1 MLSVLKV
8 CCSGISPLDLRAVS
22 CSSKPILT
30 HTDTQSY
37 TELPTCQAFQS
48 KTLTLPLCL
57 SLWLSAWDSY
67 LNLSLLTHM
76 VYVTLHR
83 SAFIEPSCW
92 LLGDDCQSFETPLT
106 LRAAQSESDRDHM
119 AHISSPSSYVVSP
132 APFYR
137 EAAPTD
143 TNNQESAEACTHTHT
158 HTPTC
163 VCFQR
168 NTIYPLFSP
177 FFLSWNKTW
186 RKKETILQK
195 RKPQAL
201 HCLKRLPLEKC
212 SASFRRKL
220 WPPHIN
226 KWWWAV
232 NYSSALHSPRPS
244 SPGNR

>member
-158 HTPTC
+158 HTHVC
-163 VCFQR
+163 VFKETQFTR
-168 NTIYPLFSP
+168 YFPP
-177 FFLSWNKTW
+177 FFFLGIKLGE
-186 RKKETILQK
+186 KKKQFYK
-195 RKPQAL
+195 RENP
-201 HCLKRLPLEKC
+201 RLCIVLRD
-212 SASFRRKL
+212 S
-220 WPPHIN
+220 H
-226 KWWWAV
+226 
-232 NYSSALHSPRPS
+232 
-244 SPGNR
+244 